1 MAFSAVPVESSAFA
15 SEEAVKRIMS
25 RPTLFGATYSV
36 YARIPR
42 LALEEVGAPYD
53 LVEVDIFAKDKVA
66 ADYAERHPF
75 GRIPAF
81 EHDGFRLFETDA
93 IVGYIVESF
102 AGGALV
108 PDGARERARMRQI
121 MRIADNYAYRAL
133 VWEIYVEEA
142 ERDRAGRLEP
152 AELDRGRLCLRV
164 LDDLAGAGFV
174 VGSRVTLA
182 DLWLQPMLCYLNLA
196 PTGRML
202 LRERPKLGAWLARMQ
217 ERPSVVATRY
227 PAETHAG

>member
-1 MAFSAVPVESSAFA
+1 MMA
-15 SEEAVKRIMS
+15 

-36 YARIPR
+36 YVRIAR

-53 LVEVDIFAKDKVA
+53 LVEVDIFAKDKVP

-102 AGGALV
+102 GGAALV
-108 PDGARERARMRQI
+108 PGGARERARMRQI

-133 VWEIYVEEA
+133 VWGIYVEEA
-142 ERDRAGRLEP
+142 ERDRSGRLEP
-152 AELDRGRLCLRV
+152 AELDRARTCLHV
-164 LDDLAGAGFV
+164 LEELAGTDFLVDG
-174 VGSRVTLA
+174 GVTLA
-182 DLWLQPMLCYLNLA
+182 DLWLQPMLCYLDLA
-196 PTGRML
+196 PAGRAL
-202 LRERPKLGAWLARMQ
+202 LRERPKLEAWLARWQ
-217 ERPSVVATRY
+217 QRPSAAATRF
-227 PAETHAG
+227 PAELPAS

>member
-1 MAFSAVPVESSAFA
+1 MG
-15 SEEAVKRIMS
+15 
-25 RPTLFGATYSV
+25 RPTLFGAFYSV
-36 YARIPR
+36 YARIAR

-53 LVEVDIFAKDKVA
+53 LVEVDIFAKDKVP
-66 ADYAERHPF
+66 ADYAQHHPF

-102 AGGALV
+102 GGGVLV

-133 VWEIYVEEA
+133 VWGVYVEEA

-152 AELDRGRLCLRV
+152 AEMDRARTCLRV
-164 LDDLAGAGFV
+164 IEELAAADFL
-174 VGSRVTLA
+174 VGGRVTLA
-182 DLWLQPMLCYLNLA
+182 DLWLQPMLCYLDLA
-196 PTGRML
+196 PTGGVL
-202 LRERPKLGAWLARMQ
+202 LREQPKLRAWLARMQ
-217 ERPSVVATRY
+217 GRPSVVATRF
-227 PAETHAG
+227 PAELRAG